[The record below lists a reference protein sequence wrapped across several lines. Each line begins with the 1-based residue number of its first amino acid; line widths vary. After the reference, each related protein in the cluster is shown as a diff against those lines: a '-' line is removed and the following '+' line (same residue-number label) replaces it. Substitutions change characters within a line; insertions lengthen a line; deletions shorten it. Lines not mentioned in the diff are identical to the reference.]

1 VPVDDVEA
9 VLRAVPGVLEVACV
23 GERHATLGNR
33 LVAAVRAVPGTDPLP
48 QLKAAARASL
58 PRAAQPSR
66 WVLLDD
72 MPRTSGGKLAR
83 GRLAELVV
91 RDPRGG

>member
-1 VPVDDVEA
+1 VEA

-23 GERHATLGNR
+23 GEPHRDLGNR
-33 LVAAVRAVPGTDPLP
+33 LVAAIRPVPGQDPRP

-58 PRAAQPSR
+58 PRAARPSR

-72 MPRTSGGKLAR
+72 MPRTPAGKLAR
-83 GRLAELVV
+83 GPLTELLA
-91 RDPRGG
+91 RDPSGA